1 MDDRYRKLT
10 DELLIIFAGHTGY
23 GAEVA
28 LDTKVYQY
36 LRAEAPKAV
45 LRSHCDREG
54 HRPHTLVRA
63 WANDTAATFRVAC
76 EHCGIELKEVGE

>member
-10 DELLIIFAGHTGY
+10 DELLNIFTGHTGCE
-23 GAEVA
+23 AEVA

-45 LRSHCDREG
+45 LRWRCDREG
-54 HRPHTLVRA
+54 HRPHTLVSA

-76 EHCGIELKEVGE
+76 EYCGIELKEVDE